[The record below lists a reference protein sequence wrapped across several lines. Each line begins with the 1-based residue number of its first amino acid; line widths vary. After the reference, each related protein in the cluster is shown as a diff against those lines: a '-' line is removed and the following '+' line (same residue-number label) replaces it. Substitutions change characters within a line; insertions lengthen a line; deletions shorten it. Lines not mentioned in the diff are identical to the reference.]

1 MAHFNYLI
9 VGGGMT
15 ADAAAR
21 SIRAVDEPGA
31 IGVIGAEP
39 DRPYNRPPLSK
50 GLWKGEAEDT
60 IWRKPEVA
68 GVTLHL
74 GRRVVNLDP
83 KGKRVTDDRGTMHT
97 FDRLLLAT
105 GGVPRRL
112 PFESDQIIYFRTLAD
127 YRRLRALASQPMRCA
142 VVGGGFIG
150 SEVAAA
156 LRMQGREVVM
166 LVPEA
171 GLGARVFPVD
181 LSGCLA
187 DYYREKGVEV
197 RTGEGMTGIEKR
209 AGKAAVRTT
218 LQKDLTVDVVVAGLG
233 IQPSVELAE
242 QAGLNVE
249 NGIVVD
255 AHCRS
260 SHPSIF
266 AAGDVANFH
275 NPALDA
281 RMRVEHE
288 DNANTMGKVAGEN
301 MAGQAT
307 PYDHLPFFYSDL
319 FDLGY
324 EAVGDLDARQETF
337 SDWKEP
343 FREGVV
349 YYLKNGRV
357 RGVLLWNI
365 FGKVDAARALIAQ
378 PGPFNGGSL
387 KGRIC
392 LRPSRLRWRV
402 GGFACGPKGLLSVAC
417 PSGAQFALREPMHAL
432 AARYPSHCYA
442 ARDGGRGRSGN
453 PG

>member
-21 SIRAVDEPGA
+21 SIREVDAPGA

-39 DRPYNRPPLSK
+39 DPPYNRPPLSK

-60 IWRKPEVA
+60 IWRKPEVV

-74 GRRVVNLDP
+74 GRRVVSLDP
-83 KGKRVTDDRGTMHT
+83 RGKRLTDDRGTMHT

-112 PFESDQIIYFRTLAD
+112 PFESEQVIYFRTLAD
-127 YRRLRALASQPMRCA
+127 YRRLRTLAAQQRRFA
-142 VVGGGFIG
+142 VLGGGFIG

-156 LRMQGREVVM
+156 LRMQGCEVVM

-171 GLGARVFPVD
+171 GLGARVFPAD
-181 LSGCLA
+181 LSRFVA
-187 DYYREKGVEV
+187 DYYRQKGVEV
-197 RTGEGMTGIEKR
+197 RTGEGTTGLAQRE
-209 AGKAAVRTT
+209 GKTVVRTT
-218 LQKDLTVDVVVAGLG
+218 TQREFTADVVVAGLG

-242 QAGLNVE
+242 QAGLQVE

-255 AHCRS
+255 GHCRT
-260 SHPSIF
+260 SHPAIF

-275 NPALDA
+275 NPALDT

-319 FDLGY
+319 FELGY

-349 YYLKNGRV
+349 YYLKGGRV
-357 RGVLLWNI
+357 RGVLLWNTW
-365 FGKVDAARALIAQ
+365 GQVDAARALIAQ
-378 PGPFNGGSL
+378 PGPFKAGDL
-387 KGRIC
+387 KGRI
-392 LRPSRLRWRV
+392 
-402 GGFACGPKGLLSVAC
+402 
-417 PSGAQFALREPMHAL
+417 
-432 AARYPSHCYA
+432 
-442 ARDGGRGRSGN
+442 
-453 PG
+453 